1 MSRLPATTAAKAAP
15 PAPPRVSARL
25 HHFPGG
31 RVELAASPFDLISIH
46 VGQPVHVTC
55 RCDGIVHRRLQTH
68 GDIDIVPAGMA
79 GYWEDEGPA
88 SALVVRLPHDFLRV
102 AANDMGLDPDD
113 AALAR
118 RLQIRDAQIESFGWN
133 LKAELEARRPG
144 HRLYTESL
152 CQALAVHLLRH
163 HAKGKAAVATRAGLP
178 RRQLV
183 RVLRLIEAEM
193 DRELP
198 LARLAKAAGLGLS
211 QFKTLFKRSVGLSPH
226 QYILRRRI
234 ERARHLLE
242 TERMP
247 IAEVA
252 VATGF
257 ANQSHLARNMRRLIG
272 VTPRQLIG

>member
-1 MSRLPATTAAKAAP
+1 MSPLPATTASKAAP
-15 PAPPRVSARL
+15 PALRGISARL

-46 VGQPVHVTC
+46 VGQPVHVVC
-55 RCDGIVHRRLQTH
+55 RCDGIVHRRLQAH
-68 GDIDIVPAGMA
+68 GDIDIVPAGTA
-79 GYWEDEGPA
+79 GYWEDDGPA
-88 SALVVRLPHDFLRV
+88 SALVVRLPHDFLRA
-102 AANDMGLDPDD
+102 AANDMGLDPAQ

-133 LKAELEARRPG
+133 LKAELEVRRPG

-163 HAKGKAAVATRAGLP
+163 HAKGKAAVVTRAGLT
-178 RRQLV
+178 RRQLA
-183 RVLRLIEAEM
+183 RVLRLVEAEM

-198 LARLAKAAGLGLS
+198 LARLAEAAGLGLS
-211 QFKTLFKRSVGLSPH
+211 QFKALFKRSVGLAPH
-226 QYILRRRI
+226 QYVLHRRV

-247 IAEVA
+247 IAEA
-252 VATGF
+252 AAATGF
-257 ANQSHLARNMRRLIG
+257 AHQSHLARNMRRLIG